1 MKILELG
8 CGRAKTPG
16 AIGVDINPR
25 SDADIIHDL
34 NQHPYPFADS
44 EFDRVLCFDVLEH
57 LDNFVPAV
65 EEIWRISK
73 PGGMVAVSGPFMSSV
88 NYFSDPTHKRAFT
101 SRSFDYFIPGTT
113 AFDYA
118 YGVARFRLISVEY
131 DRLGRTER
139 RGISLWLLNWA
150 NRNKDLYE
158 RRFAFIYPMFQINF
172 ELEVL
177 K

>member
-25 SDADIIHDL
+25 SNADIIHDL
-34 NQHPYPFADS
+34 DQYPYPFPDS

-57 LDNFVPAV
+57 LDNFVRAV

-73 PGGMVAVSGPFMSSV
+73 SGGTVAVSGPFMSSV
-88 NYFSDPTHKRAFT
+88 NYYSDPTHKRAFT
-101 SRSFDYFIPGTT
+101 SRSFDYFIPGT
-113 AFDYA
+113 AASEYA
-118 YGVARFRLISVEY
+118 YSAARFRLVSVEY
-131 DRLGRTER
+131 DKPGRAER
-139 RGISLWLLNWA
+139 RGISLWLLHWA
-150 NRNKDLYE
+150 NRNKDWYE
-158 RRFAFIYPMFQINF
+158 RRFAFIYPMFQVDF